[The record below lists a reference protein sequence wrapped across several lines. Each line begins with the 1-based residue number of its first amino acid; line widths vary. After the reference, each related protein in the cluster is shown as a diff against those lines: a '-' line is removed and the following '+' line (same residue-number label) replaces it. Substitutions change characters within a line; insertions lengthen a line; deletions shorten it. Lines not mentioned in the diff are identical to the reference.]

1 MILAF
6 IMPRIWNDPTN
17 DIAIFMVALPWAI
30 TECVRY
36 PFYQFKGLQEYL
48 GHLRYNLFIV
58 LYPIGVTGELLCC
71 YRLYQISLPLARKDK
86 PYTFDMPNM
95 WNFAFD
101 FETVVMYILP
111 VVYLFGFPPLYM
123 YMLSQ
128 RKKFY
133 ATEATAKIKKN

>member
-1 MILAF
+1 
-6 IMPRIWNDPTN
+6 
-17 DIAIFMVALPWAI
+17 MVGLPWAI

-36 PFYQFKGLQEYL
+36 PFYQFKVLQQYL

-58 LYPIGVTGELLCC
+58 LYPIGVAGELLCC
-71 YRLYQISLPLARKDK
+71 YKLYQISLTRARNDK
-86 PYTFDMPNM
+86 PYTIDMPNT

-111 VVYLFGFPPLYM
+111 VIYLFGFPPLYM

-133 ATEATAKIKKN
+133 APETSTKIK

>member
-1 MILAF
+1 
-6 IMPRIWNDPTN
+6 MPRIWNDPTN

-95 WNFAFD
+95 CNFAFD